1 MGRNKSLPTWIR
13 PKVHFK
19 DLESLSDG
27 QHFQIFRYQW
37 VNLKNDTLRW
47 FRFLAV
53 GDLVEISGR
62 LGGAAYTRFITDNK
76 HSGENWM

>member
-1 MGRNKSLPTWIR
+1 MSRDKSLPTWIR

-19 DLESLSDG
+19 DFEGLSDG
-27 QHFQIFRYQW
+27 QYFQIFRNQW

-53 GDLVEISGR
+53 GDLGKISGR
-62 LGGAAYTRFITDNK
+62 LGGTAYTKFIPDDK
-76 HSGENWM
+76 RSGENWM